1 MKKIG
6 HNINTQKF
14 SSKAEFFYDE
24 FADEFDRKM
33 NKYDLQRR
41 LDIVFN
47 ELLPKSIA
55 GKKLL
60 DAGCGTGHF
69 SKVAIEKGAI
79 VTSMDIG
86 ERLLEKVAEK
96 CNSERVLGSV
106 LEMPFSDNYFDFVIS
121 SEVIEHT
128 KAPYKA
134 LREFYRVLKPNG
146 TLALTVPN
154 RFWKWSCVVANAL
167 KIRPYEGIENWVG
180 YKRLRKELEV
190 IGFKIIRYRGFHLFP
205 FQIRFLHPML
215 QLMDKFG
222 ETFGYLYINIG
233 ASCQK

>member
-1 MKKIG
+1 MFKI
-6 HNINTQKF
+6 TLK
-14 SSKAEFFYDE
+14 EELFYNE
-24 FADEFDRKM
+24 FADEFDKKM

-47 ELLPKSIA
+47 ELLPESIE

-69 SKVAIEKGAI
+69 SKIATEKGAI
-79 VTSMDIG
+79 VISMDIG

-106 LEMPFSDNYFDFVIS
+106 LDIPFNDDYFDFIVS

-128 KAPYKA
+128 KSPYKA

-146 TLALTVPN
+146 ILALTVPN
-154 RFWKWSCVVANAL
+154 RFWKWSCVIANAL
-167 KIRPYEGIENWVG
+167 KIRPYKGMENWVG
-180 YKRLRKELEV
+180 YRRLRKELETC
-190 IGFKIIRYRGFHLFP
+190 GFKIIRYRGFHLLP
-205 FQIRFLHPML
+205 FQIKFLYPVLRFT
-215 QLMDKFG
+215 DKFG
-222 ETFGYLYINIG
+222 GTFGYFYINIG